1 MLGPDNPIVNYGE
14 IILFE
19 DELSDRGCSK
29 SYARYRVMND
39 CWFVLLR
46 YYLRLDKVAVRIL
59 DTRVFHKFGTKEIIR
74 DFMLKESTWE
84 SLRDE
89 KGFEFGSEW
98 LLSPSQSDQ
107 IYEFLDLKMHKKDK
121 IKF

>member
-74 DFMLKESTWE
+74 DFMFKESTWE